1 MTMGTKGSTTATTA
15 MPAQGHLAPRTFG
28 RVGVLY
34 GGRSSER
41 DVSIRSGAA
50 VLRALR
56 EAGVDAHE
64 FDPAMHTLA
73 ELEAARFDR
82 VFCILHGRYGEDGA
96 IQGVLE
102 TLRVPYTG
110 SGIRAS
116 AVAMDKPT
124 TKEIWTAAGLPTP
137 AWLQLA
143 RDDDVGAAFAR
154 CGAAEFAP
162 GLVVKPAREG
172 SSFGAGKV
180 GAGDRPAFEAAL
192 REAWKYDA
200 QALIEERIIGRELTC
215 ALLGEGADT
224 TALPLVEICA
234 PDANYDYQNKYF
246 GDRTEYRCPAPLD
259 PALAQRIQDLC
270 VRAYRA
276 IGARGWGR
284 IDVMLRDEADG
295 AKPYLLELNTAP
307 GMTDHSLVPM
317 AARAAGIDFPDLVL
331 RILAGA
337 RLELGA

>member
-1 MTMGTKGSTTATTA
+1 MTTSIVSV
-15 MPAQGHLAPRTFG
+15 PAIPMRDRLAPSQDFG

-41 DVSIRSGAA
+41 EISIRSGTA

-56 EAGVDAHE
+56 AAGVDAHE
-64 FDPAMHTLA
+64 FDPAMRTLA

-102 TLRVPYTG
+102 TLRLPYTG

-124 TKEIWTAAGLPTP
+124 TKEIWVAGGLPTP
-137 AWLQLA
+137 AWLLLV
-143 RDDDVGAAFAR
+143 RGDDIDAAFAR
-154 CGAAEFAP
+154 SAAPEFAA
-162 GLVVKPAREG
+162 GMVVKPAREG

-180 GAGDRPAFEAAL
+180 AAGDRAGFEAAL

-200 QALIEERIIGRELTC
+200 QALVEECIVGRELTC
-215 ALLGEGADT
+215 AVLGEGADAH
-224 TALPLVEICA
+224 ALPLVEICA
-234 PDANYDYQNKYF
+234 PDANYDYHNKYF

-259 PALAQRIQDLC
+259 PALAQRIQSLC

-284 IDVMLRDEADG
+284 VDVMLRDEVDG
-295 AKPYLLELNTAP
+295 AQPYLLELNTAP

-317 AARAAGIDFPDLVL
+317 AARVAGIDFGDLVL

-337 RLELGA
+337 RLELEA

>member
-1 MTMGTKGSTTATTA
+1 MTMETKESAAAAAHGRSA
-15 MPAQGHLAPRTFG
+15 APRAFG

-50 VLRALR
+50 VLQALR
-56 EAGVDAHE
+56 AAGVDAHE

-124 TKEIWTAAGLPTP
+124 TKEIWTAAALPTP
-137 AWLQLA
+137 AWLQIA
-143 RDDDVGAAFAR
+143 RGGDIGAAFAR
-154 CGAAEFAP
+154 CGEAAFAP

-172 SSFGAGKV
+172 SSFGTTKV
-180 GAGDRPAFEAAL
+180 YAGDRAAFEAAL
-192 REAWKYDA
+192 REAWQYDT
-200 QALIEERIIGRELTC
+200 QALIEERIVGRELTC
-215 ALLGEGADT
+215 AVLGEGADAQ
-224 TALPLVEICA
+224 ALPLVEICA
-234 PDANYDYQNKYF
+234 PDANYDYHNKYF

-259 PALAQRIQDLC
+259 PALTQRIKALC
-270 VRAYRA
+270 LRAYCA

-284 IDVMLRDEADG
+284 VDVMLREEADG
-295 AKPYLLELNTAP
+295 AKPYLLEINTAP

-317 AARAAGIDFPDLVL
+317 AARVAGIPFPDLVL

-337 RLELGA
+337 RLELGT

>member
-1 MTMGTKGSTTATTA
+1 MTMETKESAAAAAHGRSA
-15 MPAQGHLAPRTFG
+15 APRAFG

-50 VLRALR
+50 VLQALR
-56 EAGVDAHE
+56 AAGVDAHE

-124 TKEIWTAAGLPTP
+124 TKEIWTAAALPTP
-137 AWLQLA
+137 AWLQIA
-143 RDDDVGAAFAR
+143 RGGDIGAAFAR
-154 CGAAEFAP
+154 CGEAAFAP

-172 SSFGAGKV
+172 SSFGTTKV
-180 GAGDRPAFEAAL
+180 YAGDRAAFEAAL
-192 REAWKYDA
+192 REAWQYDT
-200 QALIEERIIGRELTC
+200 QALIEERIVGRELTC
-215 ALLGEGADT
+215 ALLGEGVDT
-224 TALPLVEICA
+224 KALPLVEICA

-259 PALAQRIQDLC
+259 PALAQQIQALC
-270 VRAYRA
+270 VQAYRA

-295 AKPYLLELNTAP
+295 TKPYLLELNTAP
-307 GMTDHSLVPM
+307 GMTDHSRVPM
-317 AARAAGIDFPDLVL
+317 AASAAGIGFPDLVL